1 MSDITRDD
9 VAHLAR
15 LARIEL
21 SDEELDRFGAQL
33 PVILSAVEKV
43 QQADVANLP
52 PMSHP
57 LPISNVF
64 RADENKPSLSPD
76 EALSGA
82 PASEQQRFLVPQI
95 LGDEQ

>member
-1 MSDITRDD
+1 MSEITRED

-21 SDEELDRFGAQL
+21 SEEELDRFGAQL

-43 QQADVANLP
+43 QQANVGDLP

-57 LPISNVF
+57 LPISNIF
-64 RADENKPSLSPD
+64 RADENRPSLTAE
-76 EALSGA
+76 EALAGA
-82 PASEQQRFLVPQI
+82 PDSEQQRFLVPQI